1 VADPS
6 RSGCGRIRLL
16 FGSAVLSR
24 WSIDFADY
32 HALPL
37 ADEPDTPDKP
47 FNLTAGVPW
56 ELVHVRSAGL
66 DVFSYHLAPPPTD
79 AHHRRL
85 QVLAIDG
92 HIQDAR
98 GELDTIKGFQHAS
111 DAMPPILC
119 GDFNAQPDSDEIRFL
134 SGFTL
139 LEGRTTYYQDAW
151 RVAGDGPGYTEGD
164 WRINP
169 LAASLNVPPQRI
181 DYVFVCDSFRR
192 KGNAGRVISPQLAFH
207 APITGCHASDHAGL
221 VVDVVWPNRPA

>member
-79 AHHRRL
+79 AHHRRSFADRAKSIADE
-85 QVLAIDG
+85 VA
-92 HIQDAR
+92 
-98 GELDTIKGFQHAS
+98 
-111 DAMPPILC
+111 AMPPPSSHVSTIK
-119 GDFNAQPDSDEIRFL
+119 QL
-134 SGFTL
+134 S
-139 LEGRTTYYQDAW
+139 
-151 RVAGDGPGYTEGD
+151 P
-164 WRINP
+164 
-169 LAASLNVPPQRI
+169 
-181 DYVFVCDSFRR
+181 
-192 KGNAGRVISPQLAFH
+192 
-207 APITGCHASDHAGL
+207 
-221 VVDVVWPNRPA
+221 